1 MGSFKPKNL
10 NTPIKYNKKNFSLW
24 VRIDQMIQRVGC
36 KAPSSLVELIDCKL
50 ILEKK
55 LNEFE
60 SSFDLSEKKKRALT
74 PSFFPCNE
82 LC

>member
-1 MGSFKPKNL
+1 
-10 NTPIKYNKKNFSLW
+10 
-24 VRIDQMIQRVGC
+24 MIQRVGC